1 MNKEEIFS
9 IVSQGLNIANTKGA
23 FNLDES
29 AMVQKALVELKQILT
44 IKEETN
50 DSVETK

>member
-1 MNKEEIFS
+1 MNKEEIFG

-29 AMVQKALVELKQILT
+29 AVIQKALLELKSVLIPT
-44 IKEETN
+44 ETTQA
-50 DSVETK
+50 EKAE

>member
-29 AMVQKALVELKQILT
+29 AIIQKALLELK
-44 IKEETN
+44 
-50 DSVETK
+50 SVLNITETKQAEKAE

>member
-1 MNKEEIFS
+1 MNKEEIFG

-29 AMVQKALVELKQILT
+29 AIIQKALLELKSVLDLT
-44 IKEETN
+44 
-50 DSVETK
+50 ETKQAEKAE

>member
-9 IVSQGLNIANTKGA
+9 IINQGLNIANKSGA

-29 AMVQKALVELKQILT
+29 AIVQKALLELK
-44 IKEETN
+44 
-50 DSVETK
+50 SVLNITETKQAEKAE

>member
-1 MNKEEIFS
+1 MNKEEIFG

-29 AMVQKALVELKQILT
+29 AIIQKALLELKSVLIPT
-44 IKEETN
+44 ETTQA
-50 DSVETK
+50 EKAE